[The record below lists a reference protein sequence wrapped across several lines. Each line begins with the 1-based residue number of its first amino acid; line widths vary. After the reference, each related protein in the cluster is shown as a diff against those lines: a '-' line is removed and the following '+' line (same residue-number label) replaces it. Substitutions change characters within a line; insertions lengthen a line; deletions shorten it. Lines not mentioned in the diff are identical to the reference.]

1 MPQPCVRITE
11 FEKFG
16 VVFFRAGGGNG
27 YQKAKTTPEKMNNQ
41 SGKLRA
47 KDGCGLGCL
56 LPVLF
61 LLLLPALFSLFYFQV
76 AAFSLTR
83 LGLSPEGAVL
93 FFGLCLIGGI
103 INIPVSRRWIA
114 VEGGPVFGLP
124 FFFYYPPR
132 VREQVIAVNLGG
144 AVLPGLFSLYLLSRV
159 PLGATVMATVIV
171 AAVAKGLA
179 RPVPGVGIT
188 LPAFIPPLVA
198 AAAALLLVRENAA
211 PVAYISGALG
221 TLIGA
226 DLLNWPRFKEMG
238 ALVLSIGGAGVF
250 DGIFLVGIVAAL
262 LT

>member
-1 MPQPCVRITE
+1 M
-11 FEKFG
+11 
-16 VVFFRAGGGNG
+16 
-27 YQKAKTTPEKMNNQ
+27 
-41 SGKLRA
+41 
-47 KDGCGLGCL
+47 
-56 LPVLF
+56 
-61 LLLLPALFSLFYFQV
+61 LLLPALFLLFYFQV

-93 FFGLCLIGGI
+93 FFGFCLVGGV
-103 INIPVSRRWIA
+103 INIPVSRRRVA
-114 VEGGPVFGLP
+114 VEDGVFFGFP

-144 AVLPGLFSLYLLSRV
+144 AVLPGLFSLYLLGRAPFAPIV
-159 PLGATVMATVIV
+159 LATVIV

-179 RPVPGVGIT
+179 RPVPGVGII

-198 AAAALLLVRENAA
+198 AAAALLLARENAA
-211 PVAYISGALG
+211 PVAYISGVLG

-226 DLLNWPRFKEMG
+226 DLLNWPRFREMG

>member
-1 MPQPCVRITE
+1 M
-11 FEKFG
+11 
-16 VVFFRAGGGNG
+16 
-27 YQKAKTTPEKMNNQ
+27 
-41 SGKLRA
+41 
-47 KDGCGLGCL
+47 
-56 LPVLF
+56 LF
-61 LLLLPALFSLFYFQV
+61 LLLLPALFLLFYFQV

-83 LGLSPEGAVL
+83 LGLSPQGAVL

-103 INIPVSRRWIA
+103 VNIPVSRRRIA
-114 VEGGPVFGLP
+114 VEEGPVFYFP

-132 VREQVIAVNLGG
+132 VREQVIAVNFGG
-144 AVLPGLFSLYLLSRV
+144 AVLPGLFSLYLLGRAPFAETV
-159 PLGATVMATVIV
+159 AATAIV
-171 AAVAKGLA
+171 AVVAKGLS

-198 AAAALLLVRENAA
+198 AATAVLTAQENAA
-211 PVAYISGALG
+211 PVAYISGVWG

>member
-1 MPQPCVRITE
+1 
-11 FEKFG
+11 
-16 VVFFRAGGGNG
+16 
-27 YQKAKTTPEKMNNQ
+27 
-41 SGKLRA
+41 
-47 KDGCGLGCL
+47 L
-56 LPVLF
+56 L
-61 LLLLPALFSLFYFQV
+61 LLLLPALFLLFYFQV

-93 FFGLCLIGGI
+93 FFGLCLVGGV
-103 INIPVSRRWIA
+103 INIPVSRRRVA
-114 VEGGPVFGLP
+114 VEGGTYFGFP

-144 AVLPGLFSLYLLSRV
+144 AVLPGLFSLYLLGRA
-159 PLGATVMATVIV
+159 PFAPTVLATVIV

-179 RPVPGVGIT
+179 RPVPGVGII

-198 AAAALLLVRENAA
+198 AAAALLLARENAA
-211 PVAYISGALG
+211 PVAYISGVLG

-226 DLLNWPRFKEMG
+226 DLLNWPRFREMG